1 MFALLATAQAYACD
15 EGTIEYLSND
25 GRIIVTDSGD
35 TYEVTAGLTADWIEG
50 DTIQVCGSKII
61 NTDEN
66 GESVRVNSR

>member
-1 MFALLATAQAYACD
+1 LATAQAYACD
-15 EGTIEYLSND
+15 EETIEHLSSD

-35 TYEVTAGLTADWIEG
+35 IYEVRAGSTAGWSEG